1 MLLHVQAV
9 NPTFCKFNQAQI
21 ASCDMGLCE
30 YLHHGCPSHLPTR
43 PVTELSLPTDLG
55 DTTATVNATG
65 VAGGVNSTTLHLR
78 GQKVLAAQ
86 LATLAKLGMA
96 GATEIL
102 VTGTCLDAPPLT
114 GLYLIGLI

>member
-1 MLLHVQAV
+1 MRTATVA
-9 NPTFCKFNQAQI
+9 PAI
-21 ASCDMGLCE
+21 S
-30 YLHHGCPSHLPTR
+30 TR
-43 PVTELSLPTDLG
+43 PLTQPSLPTGLG

-102 VTGTCLDAPPLT
+102 VTGMCKPRFLQRCFCRLC
-114 GLYLIGLI
+114 

>member
-1 MLLHVQAV
+1 M
-9 NPTFCKFNQAQI
+9 NPTFCKANQAQI
-21 ASCDMGLCE
+21 ASCDMGLCA
-30 YLHHGCPSHLPTR
+30 HSNGCPSHLPTR
-43 PVTELSLPTDLG
+43 PLTQPPLPTDLG

-102 VTGTCLDAPPLT
+102 VTGILISPPS
-114 GLYLIGLI
+114 GLHSSQDGSDINYRC